1 MTVRERR
8 RQERMDREDL
18 PISLYVGG
26 EEVRDPDLGLR
37 DLSSGGLGIQAAG
50 RMEVGQR
57 VSFRLVLPT
66 GPVGGTG
73 QVRWAAPHHLGYRYG
88 LEIRGMGLM
97 DGRRYRSFVDPTA
110 FDWVGLVDTAL
121 KAATVAM
128 IVLLFWSS
136 LGLPVAGFGEILNF
150 VLRR

>member
-8 RQERMDREDL
+8 RHERMDREDL

-37 DLSSGGLGIQAAG
+37 DLSSSGLGLQAAG

-57 VSFRLVLPT
+57 VTFRLVLPT
-66 GPVGGTG
+66 GPVDGSGL
-73 QVRWAAPHHLGYRYG
+73 VRWVAPHHLGYRYG
-88 LEIRGMGLM
+88 VEIRSMGLL
-97 DGRRYRSFVDPTA
+97 DGRRYRTFIDPNA
-110 FDWVGLVDTAL
+110 FDWVGLADTGL

-128 IVLLFWSS
+128 LVLLFWSG
-136 LGLPVAGFGEILNF
+136 LGLPVAGFREIFAFFLG
-150 VLRR
+150 R